1 MLFRSGF
8 VVCIS
13 CETDFV
19 SKNAEF
25 VAFAQSIADAAVA
38 NNVKSIA
45 ELNEVSVNGSKV
57 SDLIND
63 KLASIGE
70 KIGVAKFERVDAAY
84 VSSYIHGAY
93 RMGVLVGL
101 SKEAAELGKDLAMQI
116 AAMNPVAV
124 DAQSVPAELVAR
136 ERAIIIDTMK
146 EDPKMAGKAEDMIA
160 KIAEGKINAFFKE
173 QTLLAQAFVKDG
185 GKTVGD
191 YIKSVDGSLKVT
203 EFKRV
208 ALG

>member
-1 MLFRSGF
+1 
-8 VVCIS
+8 
-13 CETDFV
+13 
-19 SKNAEF
+19 
-25 VAFAQSIADAAVA
+25 
-38 NNVKSIA
+38 
-45 ELNEVSVNGSKV
+45 
-57 SDLIND
+57 
-63 KLASIGE
+63 
-70 KIGVAKFERVDAAY
+70 
-84 VSSYIHGAY
+84 
-93 RMGVLVGL
+93 
-101 SKEAAELGKDLAMQI
+101 
-116 AAMNPVAV
+116 
-124 DAQSVPAELVAR
+124 
-136 ERAIIIDTMK
+136 MK